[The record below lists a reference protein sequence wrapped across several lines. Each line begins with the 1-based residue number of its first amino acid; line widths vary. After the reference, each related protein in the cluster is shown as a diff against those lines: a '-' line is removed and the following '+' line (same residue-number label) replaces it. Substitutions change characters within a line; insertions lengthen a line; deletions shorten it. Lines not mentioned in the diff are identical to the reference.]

1 MNTMQKLFDLTGK
14 IAVVTGAA
22 GGLGYDMA
30 KILAECGCKVVI
42 TSRNEDKAV
51 EAAQKL
57 QEETGA
63 EVIGM
68 VLDQRNYDRC
78 EALMEQVVQKYSR
91 IDILIN
97 NAGGGSGAGECNFLL
112 RDPAAI
118 QNMIDTNLT
127 GALFCSK
134 AACTYMA
141 EQKNGKIINLGSIA
155 GIVGRDREMYRKV
168 NKMEQPVEYAAAK
181 GGVISLTRDLA
192 AFMAPYHV
200 TVNCISPGG
209 FDKGELTES
218 FINAYSE
225 LTPFR
230 CMGRMY
236 SDLLG
241 AVVFL
246 SSDASSYVT
255 GQNIVVDGGF
265 SSCK

>member
-1 MNTMQKLFDLTGK
+1 MNRTLKLFDLNGK

-22 GGLGYDMA
+22 GGLGFDMA
-30 KILAECGCKVVI
+30 RILAEGGCKVVI
-42 TSRNEDKAV
+42 TSRNEEKAQL
-51 EAAQKL
+51 AAKRI

-63 EVIGM
+63 EAVGM
-68 VLDQRNYDRC
+68 MLDQKNYENCD
-78 EALMEQVVQKYSR
+78 ALMKNVVEKYGR
-91 IDILIN
+91 IDILVN
-97 NAGGGSGAGECNFLL
+97 NAGGGSGAGECNFLM
-112 RDPAAI
+112 RDPSAI

-127 GALFCSK
+127 GSLFCSK
-134 AACTYMA
+134 AACVYMA
-141 EQKNGKIINLGSIA
+141 EQKSGKIINLGSIA

-181 GGVISLTRDLA
+181 GGVISFTRDLA
-192 AFMAPYHV
+192 AFMAPYG
-200 TVNCISPGG
+200 VNVNSISPGG
-209 FDKGELTES
+209 FDKGELAEN

-225 LTPFR
+225 LTPLR
-230 CMGRMY
+230 RMGRMN

-246 SSDASSYVT
+246 ASDASSYVT